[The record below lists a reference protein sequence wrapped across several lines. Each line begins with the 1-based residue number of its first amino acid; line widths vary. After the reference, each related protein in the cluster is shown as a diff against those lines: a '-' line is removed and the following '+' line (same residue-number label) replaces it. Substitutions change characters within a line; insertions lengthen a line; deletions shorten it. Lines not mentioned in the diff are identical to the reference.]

1 MNKNIKYFIII
12 IVFIIFIY
20 LYLNNNY
27 KGGNNEKILN
37 LNITK
42 YKKEIHKL
50 EEKLNKTNSKISKH
64 NLKLL
69 LRKIDINTIIK
80 NDYCI
85 KLNDLK
91 IKKRDRWK
99 GGFLDNVI
107 EAVDNVVGGDKGS
120 IQDQPTAAANAE
132 NAAKESAAKNAKAAK
147 KVAEGAAAKKLKK
160 VLKTE
165 RDRMRASDND
175 IKKIKNQTKKNKLK
189 QSNEEKTNANIKK
202 EMKEDIKLS
211 LQKKKAYLNNPNLK
225 PHKTYK
231 GQVVIANLS
240 TDDIA
245 SKWNLNGGKR
255 SNEDRKKIDSLENEL
270 EKQDKKIE
278 KNKKIIEELENT
290 IKKDNKLIEKIKLKY
305 KEKKNNIKAC
315 KRENKILNNPLS
327 IFTIII
333 S

>member
-91 IKKRDRWK
+91 IKKKDRWK
-99 GGFLDNVI
+99 GGEFEFAEKVI
-107 EAVDNVVGGDKGS
+107 ALANKGS
-120 IQDQPTAAANAE
+120 IQGRATAAANAKS
-132 NAAKESAAKNAKAAK
+132 AAKETAAKNAKAAK
-147 KVAEGAAAKKLKK
+147 KVVEVEVEEELKE

-175 IKKIKNQTKKNKLK
+175 IKKIKNQIKRNKLK

-202 EMKEDIKLS
+202 EMKKDIKLS

-240 TDDIA
+240 TNDIA

-290 IKKDNKLIEKIKLKY
+290 IKKDNELIEKIKLKY

-327 IFTIII
+327 IFTKII